1 MSTQLFPF
9 AVWLAGTNQ
18 NSIPANDNAL
28 RNEVLARAALGVAD
42 AEPSESDTDDG
53 DVYIVGTP
61 WGGFATDDVVI
72 YRDAWYGFEPFDGWL
87 KRRLDTGDLVGYDS
101 SDGWVVVINDSGGTS
116 ADQISYDN
124 AGSGLA
130 ATDVQEA
137 IDEIAAGGSGSVD
150 PTFLRGLRLV
160 WVAADSIDI
169 EPGGAYIESAGVVLD
184 VPSKISLTGLSFSAA
199 TWYHLY
205 LYDNSGTPAVEVSTT
220 APAAPYYATS
230 RSKTGDAT
238 RRYIGSLLS
247 NSAGTPGLWRFI
259 SNVAGGELEVTWV
272 TTANTSPWRVLSGG
286 SATTATNVS
295 VASMIPGAGLTTRLA
310 VNLIM
315 GINTGGLMTAGVGET
330 LVADPYATLSGE
342 VYAKFGNTLS
352 TLQYFYLPASWVK
365 IRGSSIQY
373 AISNDIGSG
382 HSLYLDLR
390 GYSVA
395 R

>member
-9 AVWLAGTNQ
+9 AVWLSGTNQ

-72 YRDAWYGFEPFDGWL
+72 YRGGTWYGFEPFDGWL

-101 SDGWVVVINDSGGTS
+101 SDGWVVVLNDGGGTS

-137 IDEIAAGGSGSVD
+137 IDEIAAGVSGSVD

-169 EPGGAYIESAGVVLD
+169 EPGGAYIESAGAVLD

-220 APAAPYYATS
+220 APAAPFYATS

-247 NSAGTPGLWRFI
+247 DSSGTPGLWRFQ
-259 SNVAGGELEVTWV
+259 SRVDGGELAVVWV
-272 TTANTSPWRVLSGG
+272 TEIHVAPFELLNAGAATSPTSF
-286 SATTATNVS
+286 S
-295 VASMIPGAGLTTRLA
+295 IAGKVPADVTTRCNVLLA
-310 VNLIM
+310 M
-315 GINTGGLMTAGVGET
+315 GIGASGEMIASVGADIPSGSNAELRAEVLARFQNVGVAKKYVYLPPASVQVIGTTLDYCINQVAGTGGDLF
-330 LVADPYATLSGE
+330 
-342 VYAKFGNTLS
+342 VY
-352 TLQYFYLPASWVK
+352 Q
-365 IRGSSIQY
+365 
-373 AISNDIGSG
+373 
-382 HSLYLDLR
+382 R